1 MPQPAHLP
9 LETDRPDVAG
19 TQTLE
24 RAMQLLRAV
33 AAQGDRGAT
42 VEMLRQHSS
51 LSRATLYR
59 LLLSLRRQ
67 GLLRQPYPRG
77 AYFLGYELLSLGA
90 QAGNAS
96 GLRELARPALL
107 QLAARF
113 GDSFFL
119 LVPDGYF
126 ALCLEMQDGNRPIRC
141 FSQAVGGRILM
152 GVGQASIALLAGMPT
167 QQRQMILAHNTP
179 RLTRE
184 YQLDMRRVR
193 RQVSRAKQRG
203 HAYSAGGIGLDGY
216 TGVAVPVRTAQG
228 SVAGALS
235 CAIEISN
242 MTRSHRHAL
251 VTALKHHAAEV
262 GERTGQLLRL
272 A

>member
-9 LETDRPDVAG
+9 PEAERPDVAG
-19 TQTLE
+19 TRTLA
-24 RAMQLLRAV
+24 RAMQLLRLV

-42 VEMLRQHSS
+42 VGMLRQHSG

-90 QAGNAS
+90 RAGNAS

-107 QLAARF
+107 QLAAHF

-126 ALCLEMQDGNRPIRC
+126 ALCLEMQDGDRPVRC

-152 GVGQASIALLAGMPT
+152 GVGQASIALLAGMPAA
-167 QQRQMILAHNTP
+167 QRQTILAHNAP

-184 YQLDMRRVR
+184 YQLEMSRVR
-193 RQVSRAKQRG
+193 RQVSRAGQRG

-216 TGVAVPVRTAQG
+216 TGVAVPVRTTQWH
-228 SVAGALS
+228 VVGALS
-235 CAIEISN
+235 CAIEIDE
-242 MTRSHRHAL
+242 MTRGHRRAL
-251 VTALKHHAAEV
+251 VAALKHHAGEV

-272 A
+272 T